1 MPEKKSAQ
9 LDKVKE
15 AIVRKQEAI
24 QEIQTQQPDR
34 PRTIR
39 EIQAEKAKEAEVD
52 PLADAP
58 VEFTQE
64 QVKEALQVYMKK
76 SGIEKTKELMIK
88 YGADKAKPTLPT
100 IPVAK
105 YAEIMAALEK
115 EK

>member
-1 MPEKKSAQ
+1 MAIEETLERIAIAVETIAKFQ
-9 LDKVKE
+9 GEILDKMSE
-15 AIVRKQEAI
+15 AK
-24 QEIQTQQPDR
+24 PGK
-34 PRTIR
+34 
-39 EIQAEKAKEAEVD
+39 KAKEAEVD

-58 VEFTQE
+58 AEFTQE